1 MNWETQQITHVTSGN
16 YSQVDYLHFSAMADD
31 LFITAE
37 LDEEKSLRALAE
49 KIQEYF
55 SENSPVIEGI
65 YATLINGSLEEVDW
79 KEVAESVLE
88 PVMEMHHE

>member
-1 MNWETQQITHVTSGN
+1 MNWETEQIIHVTSGN
-16 YSQVDYLHFSAMADD
+16 YSQADYLHFSAMADD

-55 SENSPVIEGI
+55 VEYAPAIEGI
-65 YATLINGSLEEVDW
+65 YAALITGALEEVDW
-79 KEVAESVLE
+79 KAVAESVLE